1 MREKEEELGRG
12 NLKPREKV
20 EGMMGTNRSKFKE
33 KNKSFFYINLLQLGL
48 GEKVRLDA
56 PL

>member
-33 KNKSFFYINLLQLGL
+33 KNKSFFLYKPVTTGP
-48 GEKVRLDA
+48 GRES
-56 PL
+56 

>member
-1 MREKEEELGRG
+1 MKEKEEELGGG

-20 EGMMGTNRSKFKE
+20 EGLMGTNRSKFKE
-33 KNKSFFYINLLQLGL
+33 KNKSFFYINLFQLGL